1 MSTLKEQLDAERAE
15 KNRPSVPQVQPTKVS
30 APLFGNP
37 YRAEYLK
44 SAEAIQEKRIKR
56 GKPARPSKKS
66 KMR

>member
-15 KNRPSVPQVQPTKVS
+15 RARPAAPKIIEKAS

-37 YRAEYLK
+37 YRAEYIK
-44 SAEAIQEKRIKR
+44 SAEAIQEKLIKR
-56 GKPARPSKKS
+56 GKSARPSRKS